1 MVYLHVLLV
10 VILPFLNFSL
20 PPKPKK
26 KLIWSDEFNYT
37 GLPDAK
43 KWKHEEGYVRNKEMQ
58 YYTKQRL
65 ENAHVENGNLVIE
78 ARLDSVQINDKII
91 PVTSASLTTQGIAEW
106 QYGRIEVR
114 AKIPSAR
121 GTWPAIWML
130 GKNTPEAGWPAGG
143 EIDIMEHVGYDSEF
157 IHTNI
162 HTKAYN
168 HIKKTNKGKAKP
180 FPQPYKDFHVYAID
194 WNKSKIDFFIDDKV
208 VFTFRNEGT
217 GSDVWPYDQ
226 PFYLILNLA
235 IGGGWGGTKGV
246 DMQAFPHKF
255 YIDYVR
261 IYQDKKYK
269 LNFNE
274 INED

>member
-1 MVYLHVLLV
+1 M
-10 VILPFLNFSL
+10 
-20 PPKPKK
+20 
-26 KLIWSDEFNYT
+26 
-37 GLPDAK
+37 PDAK
-43 KWKHEEGYVRNKEMQ
+43 KWKYEEGYVRNKEMQ

-78 ARLDSVQINDKII
+78 ARLNSIQINSKII
-91 PVTSASLTTQGIAEW
+91 PVTSASLTMQGLAAW

-130 GKNTPEAGWPAGG
+130 GKNTPGAGWPTGG
-143 EIDIMEHVGYDSEF
+143 EIDIMEHVGYDPEF

-168 HIKKTNKGKAKP
+168 HIKKTNKGKATP

-194 WNKSKIDFFIDDKV
+194 WNKNKIDFFIDNKV
-208 VFTFRNEGT
+208 VFTFRNEET
-217 GSDVWPYDQ
+217 GLDVWPYDQ
-226 PFYLILNLA
+226 PFYSILNLA
-235 IGGGWGGTKGV
+235 IGGSWGGTKGV
-246 DMQAFPHKF
+246 EMQAFPHKF

-261 IYQDKKYK
+261 IYQDKK
-269 LNFNE
+269 
-274 INED
+274 